1 MLELARQCFAD
12 TPDIE
17 HIELGEMQENE
28 DVVLSMTTHRLV
40 VVSGHIQAVDEAAV
54 RREVALVIPRHL
66 CVGDR
71 PTHSALVQAGLEAI
85 GQWVARHKA
94 SKGYEMLI
102 GTAQGL
108 SRSLLR
114 VRLQ

>member
-1 MLELARQCFAD
+1 MLDLARQCFAD
-12 TPDIE
+12 APDVE
-17 HIELGEMQENE
+17 HIELGEIPEHE

-40 VVSGHIQAVDEAAV
+40 VVSGHIQAVDEAEV
-54 RREVALVIPRHL
+54 RREIALVIPRRL

-85 GQWVARHKA
+85 TQWGGRQKA
-94 SKGYEMLI
+94 SKVYEMLI
-102 GTAQGL
+102 ETAQGF
-108 SRSLLR
+108 SRSLMR